1 MDDIQKRLWDSAV
14 TREYLS
20 HGFVS
25 VFEDCTDCQDMDKRD
40 RALLALR
47 FVARFSMQ
55 DIAKQLNISR
65 KTVSI
70 RLRRILSG
78 LGFECA

>member
-25 VFEDCTDCQDMDKRD
+25 VFEDCTDSQDMDKRD

-55 DIAKQLNISR
+55 DIAKQLKNRQYPFAPDSF
-65 KTVSI
+65 
-70 RLRRILSG
+70 G
-78 LGFECA
+78 LGI